1 MPGIRQISGIL
12 TGFSFQ
18 SFVLANY
25 EFNASICL
33 PYTTQNEMSIHVY
46 IKKYIEGLFKDQHPY
61 FGKEVF
67 FF

>member
-1 MPGIRQISGIL
+1 
-12 TGFSFQ
+12 
-18 SFVLANY
+18 
-25 EFNASICL
+25 
-33 PYTTQNEMSIHVY
+33 MSIHVY